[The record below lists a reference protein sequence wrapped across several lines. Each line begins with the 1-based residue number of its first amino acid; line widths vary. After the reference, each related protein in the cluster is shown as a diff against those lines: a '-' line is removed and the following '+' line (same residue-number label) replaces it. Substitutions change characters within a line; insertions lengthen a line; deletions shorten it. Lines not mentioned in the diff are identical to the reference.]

1 MLTIDKPARL
11 VSIRNS
17 QVTGLPPEDVEYPE
31 SDGQPMAETDT
42 HLEQM
47 VDALMHP
54 LKERY
59 RQDADVYISGN
70 LFLYYEEGNPRAVV
84 APDVFVVFGV
94 PKKLRRTY
102 KLWEEGQ
109 PPDIVFE
116 LTSRKTYRD
125 DLSDKRILYEELG
138 VREYILFD
146 PLRDYLR
153 PPLQGFRL
161 KEDGYYQPLI
171 PDNLPGGEWE
181 LDSEVL
187 GLTLQTAGSF
197 LRLYDPQAERYLLS
211 RAEEAEARRQAE
223 ARQRQAEARQH
234 QAESQLAQEIAA
246 RRALEDELARLRA
259 QLDK

>member
-1 MLTIDKPARL
+1 MLTVDKPARL
-11 VSIRNS
+11 TSIRKS
-17 QVTGLPPEDVEYPE
+17 QVTGLPPAEVEYPE
-31 SDGQPMAETDT
+31 SDGLPMAETDT

-59 RQDADVYISGN
+59 RNDADVYISGN
-70 LFLYYEEGNPRAVV
+70 LFVYYEEGNPRAVV

-94 PKKLRRTY
+94 PKKLRRIY
-102 KLWEEGQ
+102 KVWEEGR

-116 LTSRKTYRD
+116 LTSRKTYRE

-138 VREYILFD
+138 VREYFLFD

-161 KEDGYYQPLI
+161 HDGYYQPLL
-171 PDNLPGGEWE
+171 PDSLPDGEWQI
-181 LDSEVL
+181 DSEVL
-187 GLTLQTAGSF
+187 GLRLQTAGSF
-197 LRLYDPQAERYLLS
+197 LRLYDPQQERFLLS

-223 ARQRQAEARQH
+223 AGQRQAEA
-234 QAESQLAQEIAA
+234 QLAQEIAA
-246 RRALEDELARLRA
+246 RQALEAELARLRA
-259 QLDK
+259 QMDE

>member
-1 MLTIDKPARL
+1 MLTRDKPARL
-11 VSIRNS
+11 TSIRKS
-17 QVTGLPPEDVEYPE
+17 QVTGLPPEEAEYPE

-59 RQDADVYISGN
+59 RNDADVYISGN
-70 LFLYYEEGNPRAVV
+70 LFVYYEEGNPRAVV

-94 PKKLRRTY
+94 PKKLRRIY
-102 KLWEEGQ
+102 KVWEEGR

-116 LTSRKTYRD
+116 LTSRKTYRE

-138 VREYILFD
+138 VREYFLFD

-161 KEDGYYQPLI
+161 HDGYYQPLL
-171 PDNLPGGEWE
+171 PDSLPDGEWQI
-181 LDSEVL
+181 DSEVL
-187 GLTLQTAGSF
+187 GLTLQTNGSF
-197 LRLYDPQAERYLLS
+197 LRLYDPQQERFLLS

-223 ARQRQAEARQH
+223 A
-234 QAESQLAQEIAA
+234 QLAQEIAA
-246 RRALEDELARLRA
+246 RQALEAELARLRA
-259 QLDK
+259 QLND